1 MKPINLSDDYKN
13 KVLADF
19 KRYLDSN
26 KTLDTALTY
35 RFQMESLL
43 GKEVCI
49 PVIYWSPQA
58 WVKMQTLVHSTKE
71 EIAWHGLM
79 RKIEGQEDTY
89 LVYDILVYPQRVDA
103 ASAYTD
109 QEAYTKWIT
118 ELPDDS
124 FHSLRMQGH
133 SHVNMSVSPSAT
145 DTNLYDSMLATLARI
160 PFYLFLITNKSGD
173 MYMLFYDFEQNII
186 FETKELISEVLLED
200 DLPLTDWHKQVSK
213 MVTRTEYTAISSHTP
228 GASSATTG
236 HVNQTTG
243 ARAAGFTPSERERY
257 EREDDLMNYR
267 HDRDSGW
274 IDRFRRVL

>member
-35 RFQMESLL
+35 RFQMENLL

-49 PVIYWSPQA
+49 PVIYWTPQA
-58 WVKMQTLVHSTKE
+58 WVKMQTLVHSARE

-79 RKIEGQEDTY
+79 KKIEGQKDTY
-89 LVYDILVYPQRVDA
+89 LVYDILVYPQQVDA

-109 QEAYTKWIT
+109 QAAYTQWIT
-118 ELPDDS
+118 ELPDEE

-133 SHVNMSVSPSAT
+133 SHVNMGVTPSAT
-145 DTNLYDSMLATLARI
+145 DSNLYASMLATLARI
-160 PFYLFLITNKSGD
+160 PFYLFLITNKSGE

-186 FETKELISEVLLED
+186 FETKELISEVLLD
-200 DLPLTDWHKQVSK
+200 NDLPLTDWHKQISK
-213 MVTRTEYTAISSHTP
+213 MVKRVEYTAVGARTP
-228 GASSATTG
+228 GTTTVVGAATESK
-236 HVNQTTG
+236 
-243 ARAAGFTPSERERY
+243 RAVGFTPSERERY

-267 HDRDSGW
+267 HDRESGW
-274 IDRFRRVL
+274 IDRFRRGL